1 MIEPDSQREAEAD
14 DALDRAIAL
23 SDERVLRSAL
33 RAAERLLD
41 ERDGIRAAG
50 DAGAVRVPGSDSIP
64 PWPRWPDGRAVVP
77 TPPVVVADPMSPTTA
92 VIRSF
97 DRLVLLDGQ
106 WFLTNGYEG
115 YYPLGDGST
124 PVPTPGNMAR
134 GGELLAVGDVVE
146 LDGERSR
153 VSSFGISDDGRSLGC
168 ELMDGRVAPAR
179 ALRFVG
185 RLRFVGSAADGK
197 EG

>member
-1 MIEPDSQREAEAD
+1 MIEPDAQREAEAD

-33 RAAERLLD
+33 RAVERLLD
-41 ERDGIRAAG
+41 ERDRIRAAG
-50 DAGAVRVPGSDSIP
+50 DAGAVRVPGSGSIP

-77 TPPVVVADPMSPTTA
+77 TPPVVVAEPLSPTGFLSLDGIA
-92 VIRSF
+92 
-97 DRLVLLDGQ
+97 LVGGQ
-106 WFLTNGYEG
+106 WFLTNGLEAS
-115 YYPLGDGST
+115 YPLGDGST

-134 GGELLAVGDVVE
+134 GGVLLAVGDVVE

-153 VSSFGISDDGRSLGC
+153 VSSFGIGEDGRSLGC

-179 ALRFVG
+179 ALSFVG
-185 RLRFVGSAADGK
+185 RGADGK
-197 EG
+197 KG